1 MRLITLMFKKIIFA
15 LALLGFTAALVGFV
29 VLTKLAQFG
38 SADESGG
45 GPPPETVSTFVV
57 ERQVWE
63 RGIDAVGTVE
73 PIQGVLLE
81 NEVAGVVR
89 SIHFENGEPV
99 RENEVLVQLDVSVEQ
114 AQLRAAK
121 ADLSLAE
128 VEFNRNQR
136 LRESGNIPQSQL
148 DRAVAELERAKAEV
162 QNIEAIIDRKTIR
175 APFDGRAG
183 IRRINL
189 GQFLG
194 TGAPIVSL
202 QAFDRVYINFNLP
215 QKTLAQIATGLEI
228 EVSSDSL
235 AGERF
240 VGEITA
246 ISPQIDPVT
255 RSVEIQGTI
264 DNTGEKLRSGLFV
277 RVRIKLPEDDEVL
290 VVPATAILY
299 APYGNSVYRV
309 VASEA
314 GASDKTVD
322 QSFVRI
328 GRRLGDFVAIE
339 DGLKAGDVIVSAG
352 AFKLRNKAP
361 VRVNNDL
368 APQPETHPRPPNS

>member
-1 MRLITLMFKKIIFA
+1 MFRKIVFA
-15 LALLGFTAALVGFV
+15 LSLLAFTAVLVGFV
-29 VLTKLAQFG
+29 VMTKLAQFG
-38 SADESGG
+38 SGDGAGG

-89 SIHFENGEPV
+89 SINFKNGERV
-99 RENEVLVQLDVSVEQ
+99 RENEVLVQLDINVEQ
-114 AQLRAAK
+114 ARLRAAK

-128 VEFNRNQR
+128 VEFKRNRR

-162 QNIEAIIDRKTIR
+162 DNIEAVIDRKTIR
-175 APFDGRAG
+175 APFDGRVG

-189 GQFLG
+189 GQFLS
-194 TGAPIVSL
+194 TGAPIVTL
-202 QAFDRVYINFNLP
+202 QAYDRVYVNFNLP
-215 QKTLAQIATGLEI
+215 QKKLGQIDTGLTI
-228 EVSSDSL
+228 EVSSDSF
-235 AGERF
+235 AGDSF
-240 VGEITA
+240 AGEITA

-264 DNTGEKLRSGLFV
+264 ENTGDKLRSGLFV
-277 RVRIKLPEDDEVL
+277 RVRIQLPEDDAVL
-290 VVPATAILY
+290 AVPATAILY
-299 APYGNSVYRV
+299 APYGNSVYHV
-309 VASEA
+309 VESEEAAS
-314 GASDKTVD
+314 GKRVD

-339 DGLKAGDVIVSAG
+339 DGVREGDVIVSAG

-361 VRVNNDL
+361 VRVNNEL
-368 APQPETHPRPPNS
+368 APEPEKHPTPPNS

>member
-1 MRLITLMFKKIIFA
+1 MLKKIIFA
-15 LALLGFTAALVGFV
+15 LSLLAFTGALVSFV
-29 VLTKLAQFG
+29 IVTKIAQFDSG
-38 SADESGG
+38 DEAGG

-89 SIHFENGEPV
+89 SINFQNGEPV
-99 RENEVLVQLDVSVEQ
+99 DTGEVLVQLDVSVEE

-128 VEFNRNQR
+128 VEFERNQR

-162 QNIEAIIDRKTIR
+162 ENIEAIIDRKTIR
-175 APFDGRAG
+175 APFTGRVG

-189 GQFLG
+189 GQFLS
-194 TGAPIVSL
+194 TGAPIVTL

-215 QKTLAQIATGLEI
+215 QKNLGQLDEGLEI
-228 EVSSDSL
+228 EVSSDGF
-235 AGERF
+235 AGDRF
-240 VGEITA
+240 TGKITA

-255 RSVEIQGTI
+255 RSIEIQGTI
-264 DNTGEKLRSGLFV
+264 ENTGDKLRAGLFV

-290 VVPATAILY
+290 AVPATAVLY

-309 VASEA
+309 VDSEEDES
-314 GASDKTVD
+314 GKIVD
-322 QSFVRI
+322 QSFIRI
-328 GRRLGDFVAIE
+328 SRRLGDFVAIE
-339 DGLKAGDVIVSAG
+339 DGVKEGDVIVSAG
-352 AFKLRNKAP
+352 AFKLRNKAT
-361 VRVNNDL
+361 VRVDNEL
-368 APQPETHPRPPNS
+368 APEPKTHPNPPNS

>member
-1 MRLITLMFKKIIFA
+1 MLKKIIFA
-15 LALLGFTAALVGFV
+15 LSLLVFAAVLVGFV
-29 VLTKLAQFG
+29 VMTKLAQFG
-38 SADESGG
+38 SSGEVG
-45 GPPPETVSTFVV
+45 SGPPPETVSTFVV

-89 SIHFENGEPV
+89 SINFKNGEPV
-99 RENEVLVQLDVSVEQ
+99 RENDVLVQLDISVEQ

-128 VEFNRNQR
+128 VEFTRNQR

-148 DRAVAELERAKAEV
+148 DRAIAVLERTKAEV
-162 QNIEAIIDRKTIR
+162 ENIEAIIDRKTIR
-175 APFDGRAG
+175 APFAGRVG

-189 GQFLG
+189 GQFLS
-194 TGAPIVSL
+194 TGAPIVTL
-202 QAFDRVYINFNLP
+202 QAYDRVYINFNLP
-215 QKTLAQIATGLEI
+215 QKTLGQIDAGLEI
-228 EVSSDSL
+228 EVSSDSF
-235 AGERF
+235 AEESFSGA
-240 VGEITA
+240 ITA

-264 DNTGEKLRSGLFV
+264 ENTGDKLRAGLFV

-309 VASEA
+309 VD
-314 GASDKTVD
+314 SDTVGSGKIVD

-328 GRRLGDFVAIE
+328 SRRLGDFVAIE
-339 DGLKAGDVIVSAG
+339 SGLKEGDVIVSAG
-352 AFKLRNKAP
+352 AFKLRNKAA
-361 VRVNNDL
+361 VRIDNSL
-368 APQPETHPRPPNS
+368 APEPKTHPTPPNS

>member
-1 MRLITLMFKKIIFA
+1 MFKKFIFA
-15 LALLGFTAALVGFV
+15 LALFALTAALVGFV
-29 VLTKLAQFG
+29 VLTKIAQFG
-38 SADESGG
+38 SGEEAGG

-73 PIQGVLLE
+73 PIRGVLLE
-81 NEVAGVVR
+81 NEVSGVVR
-89 SIHFENGEPV
+89 SIHFKNGDPV
-99 RENEVLVQLDVSVEQ
+99 RENDVLVQLDIRVEQ

-128 VEFNRNQR
+128 VEFRRNQR

-148 DRAVAELERAKAEV
+148 DRAKAELERAKAEV
-162 QNIEAIIDRKTIR
+162 ENIEAIIDRKTIR

-183 IRRINL
+183 IRRINR
-189 GQFLG
+189 GQFIA
-194 TGAPIVSL
+194 TGAPLVTL

-215 QKTLAQIATGLEI
+215 QKKLGQLDTGLEI
-228 EVSSDSL
+228 EVSSDSF
-235 AGERF
+235 ADESFSGK
-240 VGEITA
+240 ITA

-264 DNTGEKLRSGLFV
+264 ENTADKLRSGLFV
-277 RVRIKLPEDDEVL
+277 RVRIKLPEDDKVL
-290 VVPATAILY
+290 AVPATAILY
-299 APYGNSVYRV
+299 APYGNSVYRLV
-309 VASEA
+309 ESEEAAS
-314 GASDKTVD
+314 GKIVD

-339 DGLKAGDVIVSAG
+339 EGVREGDVIVSAG

-368 APQPETHPRPPNS
+368 APEPETHPNPPNS